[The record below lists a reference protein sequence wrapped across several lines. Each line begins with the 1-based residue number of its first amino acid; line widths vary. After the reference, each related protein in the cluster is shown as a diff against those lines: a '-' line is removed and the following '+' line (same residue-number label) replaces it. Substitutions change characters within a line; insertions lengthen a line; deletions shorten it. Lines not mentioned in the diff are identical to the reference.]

1 MTSHLEVE
9 IKLPVA
15 NPGKMEQ
22 QLRDAGAEPVTARVF
37 EDNLVLDFP
46 DSRLRDNR
54 IMLRLR
60 LVDGGGLVTV
70 KEEIEGQ
77 GDYKV
82 RRETETWVADGAGL
96 LATLQAAGFTTIYRY
111 QKYRRLFRA
120 GDLVITL
127 DELPLGHFLELE
139 GEPDDIDRFAGGLGF
154 HRQDYITETYRTLHL
169 RHHSA
174 AGHRDKPVALLFP
187 EETAP

>member
-9 IKLPVA
+9 IKLPVEDLE
-15 NPGKMEQ
+15 KMVQ
-22 QLRDAGAEPVTARVF
+22 QLRDAGAEPVTARAF
-37 EDNLVLDFP
+37 EDNFVLDFP

-60 LVDGGGLVTV
+60 LAEGGGLVTV
-70 KEEIEGQ
+70 KQEIEGQ
-77 GDYKV
+77 RDYKV
-82 RRETETWVADGAGL
+82 RRETETRVADGAGL

-127 DELPLGHFLELE
+127 DELPLGFFLELE
-139 GEPDDIDRFAGGLGF
+139 GEPGDIDRFAALLGF
-154 HRQDYITETYRTLHL
+154 RRRDYIKETYRTLHL
-169 RHHSA
+169 RRHA
-174 AGHRDKPVALLFP
+174 ADGLRGRPVALLFREDP
-187 EETAP
+187 VP

>member
-9 IKLPVA
+9 IKLPVEDLE
-15 NPGKMEQ
+15 KMVQ
-22 QLRDAGAEPVTARVF
+22 QLRDAGAEPVTARAF
-37 EDNLVLDFP
+37 EDNFVLDFP

-60 LVDGGGLVTV
+60 LAEGGGLVTV
-70 KEEIEGQ
+70 KQEIEGQ
-77 GDYKV
+77 RDYKV
-82 RRETETWVADGAGL
+82 RRETETRVADGAGL

-127 DELPLGHFLELE
+127 DELPLGFFLELE
-139 GEPDDIDRFAGGLGF
+139 GEPGDIDRFAARLGY
-154 HRQDYITETYRTLHL
+154 RRRDYIKETYRTLHL
-169 RHHSA
+169 RRHA
-174 AGHRDKPVALLFP
+174 ADGLQGKPTALLFGEDP
-187 EETAP
+187 VP